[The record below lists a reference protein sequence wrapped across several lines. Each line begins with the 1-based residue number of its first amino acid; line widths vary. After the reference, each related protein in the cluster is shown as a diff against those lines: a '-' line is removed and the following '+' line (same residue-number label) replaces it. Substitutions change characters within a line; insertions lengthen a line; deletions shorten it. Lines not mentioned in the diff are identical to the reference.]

1 MTLKLPEFI
10 AEIGVNHGGD
20 LSLAHQYLD
29 TLAASGCTVAKF
41 QTYKAEKLVTQ
52 DAKAYWDTD
61 SEATQ
66 KQIDLFRKYDALSID
81 NYKEL
86 ASHCRDLGLEFMT
99 TCFDVD
105 SLIELSSSLDR
116 IKIASADI
124 TNFQLL
130 IEASKLNKPILLST
144 GAASF
149 VEIGQ
154 ALEVLSGSSQKILLL
169 HCVLNYP
176 TDFENANLGRIKDLR
191 KSFPGFGIGYSDHT
205 KPTNNHEVQIAAWLT
220 GAEVIEKHFT
230 LDKNL
235 IGNDHYH
242 SYDSKDL
249 ISFIAATKKISQMMA
264 YSEEHFLSLQLAAR
278 KEARRGIYFTRDIAA
293 GTEIGSG
300 DLISLRPVGITPA
313 SDYLE
318 YFGRTLSSNV
328 TKGHQPEP
336 QDFRQ

>member
-20 LSLAHQYLD
+20 LSVAHQYLEV
-29 TLAASGCTVAKF
+29 LATSGCTVAKF

-61 SEATQ
+61 SEATL
-66 KQIDLFRKYDALSID
+66 KQIDLFRKYDGLSID
-81 NYKEL
+81 NYREL

-105 SLIELSSSLDR
+105 SLSELSSSLDR

-130 IEASKLNKPILLST
+130 LEASKLRKPILLST

-149 VEIGQ
+149 AEIGR
-154 ALEVLSGSSQKILLL
+154 ALEVLGGSSQKISLL

-176 TDFENANLGRIKDLR
+176 TASEHANLGRIKDLQQ
-191 KSFPGFGIGYSDHT
+191 SFPGFGIGYSDHT
-205 KPTNNHEVQIAAWLT
+205 RPTKNHEVQIAAWLT

-230 LDKNL
+230 LDKSLN
-235 IGNDHYH
+235 GNDHYH

-249 ISFIAATKKISQMMA
+249 IAFIAATKRIFQMMA

-278 KEARRGIYFTRDIAA
+278 KEARRGIYFTRDINA
-293 GTEIGSG
+293 GTEIGSD

-313 SDYLE
+313 SDFLE
-318 YFGRTLSSNV
+318 YYGNTLSSNV
-328 TKGHQPEP
+328 EKGDQPKP
-336 QDFRQ
+336 QDFSA